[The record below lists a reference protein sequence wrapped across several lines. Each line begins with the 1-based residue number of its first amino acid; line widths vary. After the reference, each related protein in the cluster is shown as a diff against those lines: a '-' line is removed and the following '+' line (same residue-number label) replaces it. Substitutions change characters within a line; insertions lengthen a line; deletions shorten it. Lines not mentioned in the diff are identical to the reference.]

1 MQRKEFIESFAA
13 SERAHHRRAEQLSG
27 GLVRY
32 EILRDVPFRRGS
44 REVVLE
50 FCEVCRHPRGTTYTL
65 CEIYPSFEG
74 VEVGAVLVEARERAE
89 FISDKDAQ
97 VMVNV
102 VIPPEPEMI
111 FELAEHV
118 DVMLALGN
126 FAVTLYEKDSGKKN
140 MILVDGEFLEELRS
154 DPSYSEKSNSE
165 IFATYLMTCV
175 EMLC

>member
-1 MQRKEFIESFAA
+1 MRRKEFIDSFAA
-13 SERAHHRRAEQLSG
+13 SEEEHHRRAERVSG

-32 EILRDVPFRRGS
+32 EILRDVPFRRGG

-50 FCEVCRHPRGTTYTL
+50 FCEVCRHPRGTTYTV
-65 CEIYPSFEG
+65 CEIHPSFEG
-74 VEVGAVLVEARERAE
+74 VEVGAMLVDARERAE
-89 FISDKDAQ
+89 LISDRDSQ

-111 FELAEHV
+111 FQLAEHV

-126 FAVTLYEKDSGKKN
+126 FAVTLYEKSSGKKN
-140 MILVDGEFLEELRS
+140 MLIVDPDFLEELRS
-154 DPSYSEKSNSE
+154 DPSYEGKSNSE
-165 IFATYLMTCV
+165 LFASYLLTCV

>member
-1 MQRKEFIESFAA
+1 MHRKEFIESFAA
-13 SERAHHRRAEQLSG
+13 SEEEHHRRAEQLSG

-32 EILRDVPFRRGS
+32 EILKDVVFRRGG

-74 VEVGAVLVEARERAE
+74 VEVGAVLVDARERAE
-89 FISDKDAQ
+89 LIAEKDAQ

-111 FELAEHV
+111 FQLAEHV

-126 FAVTLYEKDSGKKN
+126 FAVTLYEKNSGKKN
-140 MILVDGEFLEELRS
+140 MILVDSDFLEELRL
-154 DPSYSEKSNSE
+154 DPSYSNKSNSE
-165 IFATYLMTCV
+165 LFSAYLMSCV